1 MEEVTSLQITY
12 FLKAAECMS
21 FSQAAQELYVSQPS
35 VSRQI
40 KLLEEELG
48 YALFDRMRKNAISLT
63 AAGMVF
69 RETFHHARQQFAAA
83 KAAAQEISGQP
94 SLRLRVGVGAYWDM
108 SAELLRFRQQ
118 VRLRYPQ
125 ASLHFE
131 TNEFQ
136 ELRRQVRDGTLDV
149 ILCTKTS
156 LMDFDGLEVVQIA
169 NLESRAYVRR
179 GLLCPADVLL
189 RAEDFEGQKLLML
202 SEEESPMAMELAQL
216 QFLARQVKVQPV
228 WLPNRD
234 TILQALLLGDGVAV
248 FDQYMRFRDDPR
260 LTYYN
265 LEDHIPIC
273 VVWSQR
279 NQNPLIRLFA
289 DSMIESMGRS
299 GALGI

>member
-1 MEEVTSLQITY
+1 MTSLQIIY
-12 FLKAAECMS
+12 FLKVADCMS

-40 KLLEEELG
+40 KLLEKELG
-48 YALFDRMRKNAISLT
+48 YALFDRSRKNAISLT

-83 KAAAQEISGQP
+83 KAVAKEITGQP
-94 SLRLRVGVGAYWDM
+94 ALQLRVGVGAYWDM
-108 SAELLRFRQQ
+108 SRELSAFRQQ

-125 ASLHFE
+125 AVLHFE
-131 TNEFQ
+131 SHDFQ
-136 ELRRQVRDGTLDV
+136 VLRQKIRSGGLDV
-149 ILCTKTS
+149 MLCTKTS

-169 NLESRAYVRR
+169 NLESLAYVRK
-179 GLLCPADVLL
+179 GLLCPGDQPL

-216 QFLARQVKVQPV
+216 QFLARQVKVHPV

-248 FDQYMRFRDDPR
+248 FDQYMRFRNDPR
-260 LTYYN
+260 LTCFN
-265 LEDHIPIC
+265 LEDDIPIC
-273 VVWSQR
+273 VLWDQH

-289 DSMIESMGRS
+289 DTMTELMRRQ
-299 GALGI
+299 